1 MTTMVLPLLKY
12 GPTSSNHRVAGFEM
26 GGDEQPRVHSADTV
40 LAPSE
45 MDDLIRAVYRQIL
58 NEQQMTR
65 CTQQIAL
72 ESQLRS
78 GQITVRE
85 FVQGVAT
92 SDVFRRRNY
101 ETNNNYRF
109 AQMCVQRLLGRDIYN
124 DQEKYALSIVAA
136 TKGLN
141 GLVDHLVNSEEY
153 LANFGD
159 TIVPY
164 QRRRILAQRTT
175 GDLPFARMARYDEFY
190 RDNLA
195 VSKGGF
201 GSMGMNDYRW
211 AWQKNPPAVLA
222 QAWNGIILVGAGTI
236 ALALAAALFH
246 L

>member
-1 MTTMVLPLLKY
+1 MVLPLLEY
-12 GPTSSNHRVAGFEM
+12 GTTSRNHRVADFDM
-26 GGDEQPRVHSADTV
+26 GGDEQPRIFNADNV
-40 LAPSE
+40 LSPTDLDE
-45 MDDLIRAVYRQIL
+45 LIRVAYRQVL
-58 NEQQMTR
+58 NEQQMTKSSR
-65 CTQQIAL
+65 QVAL

-85 FVQGVAT
+85 FMKGLAK

-109 AQMCVQRLLGRDIYN
+109 SQMCVQRLLGRDVYN
-124 DQEKYALSIVAA
+124 DQETYALSIVLA
-136 TKGLN
+136 TQGLN
-141 GLVDHLVNSEEY
+141 SLIDHLVDSDEY
-153 LANFGD
+153 LSSFGD
-159 TIVPY
+159 SIVPY
-164 QRRRILAQRTT
+164 QRRRVLSHRNA

-190 RDNLA
+190 RDNLPK
-195 VSKGGF
+195 SSGGF
-201 GSMGMNDYRW
+201 GSMGLNDYRW